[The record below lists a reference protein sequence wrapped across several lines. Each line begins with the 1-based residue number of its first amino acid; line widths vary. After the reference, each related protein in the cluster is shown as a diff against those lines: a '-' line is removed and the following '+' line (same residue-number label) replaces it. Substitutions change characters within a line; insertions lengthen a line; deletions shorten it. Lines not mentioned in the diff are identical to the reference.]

1 MNDPSMLSTHAY
13 KLLALATCIKNP
25 KTLSCFG
32 LALIWI
38 LFSPQQL
45 FAQKSL
51 TVAEMEQALQ
61 TKLSDKAKL
70 EIYLNLFDSI
80 FYSDN
85 LKANTYNQ
93 LALPLA
99 KVSLDNSLLGKALH
113 QSSAYHYFVGNFDEA
128 IKLALESNLTLDEQ
142 KDQSLIAGN
151 FSILGN
157 VYSANGSHSV
167 GMEYLFRSIG
177 MYKETGNKTAL
188 AQDLSSLGLAYIDLK
203 YYTKAEEYL
212 KESMELNR
220 SAPSPESEV
229 VTLQCMAYCASE
241 QKQYNKAIAL
251 ITQSLEQAQRY
262 KLHLLAA
269 DIHAQFGRLH
279 AEMGNPSLGIAHARM
294 GINICKREQD
304 DWGLAIAH
312 EHYSYVLL
320 KLNRLDSALYY
331 NELALEGMHQMNLAT
346 YLIEAYETR
355 TEIFKKLGRLQESL
369 QAFRKAKQLD
379 EDLSSQA
386 DRNYFKFQQ
395 EAYQN
400 WELESSLSSSYQ
412 EKLEQGKLMRWI
424 LLGILALGVL
434 GLFLF
439 LRTYRYRQQVNTQ
452 LLESQ
457 SKIEDQRQRFEDLNN
472 YKNQL
477 FGMIAH
483 DFRLPLD
490 AIQKV
495 LSGLSNPNATENYQT
510 EALKVLQRQTHSSLN
525 LLEDILFT
533 ARFQLEKY
541 EPLRQ
546 EFSLNSLIEEQ
557 LEAIRLTQK
566 MDNLGLSVEVP
577 EDIELYG
584 DVGMLKIALR
594 NLLSRVIAEEELP
607 AVSSYVKARREEDTT
622 LIEIAELVPKTSVL
636 SKEDQ
641 LDRQHKL
648 EMIRNFLESNGGKL
662 SAFIQAN
669 GPSKYIVS
677 LPDPSYS

>member
-1 MNDPSMLSTHAY
+1 MLRPQTYRFS
-13 KLLALATCIKNP
+13 ALATYFKNRSVGSYLLLVL
-25 KTLSCFG
+25 TGVF
-32 LALIWI
+32 
-38 LFSPQQL
+38 FSSLQL
-45 FAQKSL
+45 FAQKGP
-51 TVAEMEQALQ
+51 TVAEMEQALK
-61 TKLSDKAKL
+61 TKSSDKAKL
-70 EIYLNLFDSI
+70 EIYLDLFDSI
-80 FYSDN
+80 FYSNN
-85 LKANTYNQ
+85 LKANAYNQ
-93 LALPLA
+93 LAIPLA
-99 KVSLDNSLLGKALH
+99 KTSLNNSLLGRALH
-113 QSSAYHYFVGNFDEA
+113 QSSAYHYYVGNFDEA

-142 KDQSLIAGN
+142 KDRNLIAGN

-177 MYKETGNKTAL
+177 MYKKIGNKSAL

-212 KESMELNR
+212 NESMELNR
-220 SAPSPESEV
+220 DDPSPESEV

-241 QKQYNKAIAL
+241 QKQYNKAITH
-251 ITQSLEQAQRY
+251 ITQSLELAQRH

-269 DIHAQFGRLH
+269 DIHSQFGRLH
-279 AEMGNPSLGIAHARM
+279 AEMGNPTLGLSHART
-294 GINICKREQD
+294 GINICQHEQD
-304 DWGLAIAH
+304 EWGLAIAH

-331 NELALEGMHQMNLAT
+331 NDLALEGMHQMNLAT

-355 TEIFKKLGRLQESL
+355 VDIFKKLGRLQESL
-369 QAFRKAKQLD
+369 QAFRKARQLD

-412 EKLEQGKLMRWI
+412 EKLEKGKLMRWI
-424 LLGILALGVL
+424 LLGILALGIL
-434 GLFLF
+434 GVFVF
-439 LRTYRYRQQVNTQ
+439 SRTYHYRQQINAQ

-457 SKIEDQRQRFEDLNN
+457 SKIEEQRQRFENLSN

-490 AIQKV
+490 AIQRV
-495 LSGLSNPNATENYQT
+495 LSGLTNPNATENYQT

-557 LEAIRLTQK
+557 LEAIRMTQK
-566 MDNLGLSVEVP
+566 MDNLGLRVEVP
-577 EDIELYG
+577 KDIELYG

-594 NLLSRVIAEEELP
+594 NLLSRVIAEEEFS
-607 AVSSYVKARREEDTT
+607 AVSSYVKAHKEEDTT

-636 SKEDQ
+636 SKEEQ

-648 EMIRNFLESNGGKL
+648 DMIRNFLESNGGKL

>member
-1 MNDPSMLSTHAY
+1 MV
-13 KLLALATCIKNP
+13 LATHCKSRRIGVYFV
-25 KTLSCFG
+25 LMLFG
-32 LALIWI
+32 VLIS
-38 LFSPQQL
+38 LPQV
-45 FAQKSL
+45 FAQKGP
-51 TVAEMEQALQ
+51 TVAAMEQALK

-80 FYSDN
+80 IYSDN

-99 KVSLDNSLLGKALH
+99 KTSLNNSLLGRALH
-113 QSSAYHYFVGNFDEA
+113 QSAAHHYYVGNFDEA
-128 IKLALESNLTLDEQ
+128 IKLALESNLALDEQ
-142 KDQSLIAGN
+142 KDRNLIAGN

-177 MYKETGNKTAL
+177 MYKEIGNKSAL

-212 KESMELNR
+212 NESMDLNR
-220 SAPSPESEV
+220 NDPNPKSEAI
-229 VTLQCMAYCASE
+229 TLQCMAYCASE

-251 ITQSLEQAQRY
+251 ITQSLELAQRY

-269 DIHAQFGRLH
+269 DIHSQFGKLH
-279 AEMGNPSLGIAHARM
+279 AEMENPSLGITYART
-294 GINICKREQD
+294 GINLCRKEQD
-304 DWGLAIAH
+304 DWGMAIAH

-331 NELALEGMHQMNLAT
+331 NDLALEGMHQMNLAT

-355 TEIFKKLGRLQESL
+355 SEIFKKLGRFQESL
-369 QAFRKAKQLD
+369 QAFRKAQQL
-379 EDLSSQA
+379 EGDLSSQA

-400 WELESSLSSSYQ
+400 WELESSLSSRYQ
-412 EKLEQGKLMRWI
+412 EKLEKGKLMRWI
-424 LLGILALGVL
+424 LLGILSLGIFGV
-434 GLFLF
+434 FVF
-439 LRTYRYRQQVNTQ
+439 SRTYRYRQQVNAQ

-457 SKIEDQRQRFEDLNN
+457 SKIEEQRQRFENLSN

-495 LSGLSNPNATENYQT
+495 LSGLTNPNATENYQT

-566 MDNLGLSVEVP
+566 MDNLGLRVEVP
-577 EDIELYG
+577 KDIELYG

-594 NLLSRVIAEEELP
+594 NLLSRVIAEEEP
-607 AVSSYVKARREEDTT
+607 STNSSYVRARREEDTT

-641 LDRQHKL
+641 LDRQEKL
-648 EMIRNFLESNGGKL
+648 DMIRNFLESNGGKL

-669 GPSKYIVS
+669 GPSKFIVS